1 MADNFVVKKL
11 THEYVDDVLF
21 IEKELLGSGL
31 KEDIEKTISSDVL
44 DYYLLFLNE
53 KVIGFFE
60 VSNVAGESELFDI
73 AIKKEFQG
81 LGYSKILMEHLLTV
95 CREKKS
101 RTIFLEVNKINL
113 RAIKLYEK
121 FGFKEYAVR
130 KNYYGENDAVLMKLE
145 DF

>member
-11 THEYVDDVLF
+11 THEYVDDVLL
-21 IEKELLGSGL
+21 IEKELLGTGS
-31 KEDIEKTISSDVL
+31 KEDIEKTILSDVL

-53 KVIGFFE
+53 EVIGFFE

-81 LGYSKILMEHLLTV
+81 RGYSKILMEQLLKV
-95 CREKKS
+95 CKEKNS

-121 FGFKEYAVR
+121 FGFKEYAIR

>member
-11 THEYVDDVLF
+11 THEYVDDVLL
-21 IEKELLGSGL
+21 IEKELLGTGS
-31 KEDIEKTISSDVL
+31 KEDIEKTILSDVL

-53 KVIGFFE
+53 EVIGFFE

-73 AIKKEFQG
+73 AIKKELQG
-81 LGYSKILMEHLLTV
+81 RGYSKILMEQLLKV
-95 CREKKS
+95 CKEKNS

-121 FGFKEYAVR
+121 FGFKEYAIR

>member
-11 THEYVDDVLF
+11 THEYVDDVLL
-21 IEKELLGSGL
+21 IEKELLGTGS

-53 KVIGFFE
+53 EVVGFFE

-73 AIKKEFQG
+73 AIKKELQG
-81 LGYSKILMEHLLTV
+81 RGYSKVLMEQLLKV
-95 CREKKS
+95 CKEKNS

-121 FGFKEYAVR
+121 FGFKEYAIR

>member
-11 THEYVDDVLF
+11 THEYVDDVLL
-21 IEKELLGSGL
+21 IEKELLGTGS

-53 KVIGFFE
+53 EVIGFFE

-81 LGYSKILMEHLLTV
+81 RGYSKILMEQLLKV
-95 CREKKS
+95 CKEKNS

-121 FGFKEYAVR
+121 FGFKEYAIR

>member
-11 THEYVDDVLF
+11 THEYVDDVLL
-21 IEKELLGSGL
+21 IEKELLGTGS

-53 KVIGFFE
+53 EVIGFFE

-81 LGYSKILMEHLLTV
+81 RGYSKVLMEQLLKV
-95 CREKKS
+95 CKEKNS

-121 FGFKEYAVR
+121 FGFKEYAIR

>member
-11 THEYVDDVLF
+11 THEYVDDVLL
-21 IEKELLGSGL
+21 IEKELLGTGS
-31 KEDIEKTISSDVL
+31 KEDIEKTIFSDVL

-53 KVIGFFE
+53 EVIGFFE

-81 LGYSKILMEHLLTV
+81 RGYSKILMEQLLKV
-95 CREKKS
+95 CKEKNS

-121 FGFKEYAVR
+121 FEFKEYAIR

>member
-11 THEYVDDVLF
+11 THEYVDDVLL
-21 IEKELLGSGL
+21 IEKELLGTGS

-53 KVIGFFE
+53 EVIGFFE

-73 AIKKEFQG
+73 AIKKDFQG
-81 LGYSKILMEHLLTV
+81 RGYSKVLMEQLLKV
-95 CREKKS
+95 CKEKNS

-121 FGFKEYAVR
+121 FGFKEYAIR

>member
-1 MADNFVVKKL
+1 MADKFVVKKL

-73 AIKKEFQG
+73 AIKKEFKSAPQPWR
-81 LGYSKILMEHLLTV
+81 KIIYFFDKPT
-95 CREKKS
+95 CKNFIKQ
-101 RTIFLEVNKINL
+101 TFLI
-113 RAIKLYEK
+113 
-121 FGFKEYAVR
+121 
-130 KNYYGENDAVLMKLE
+130 
-145 DF
+145 